1 MTELPQEKGTLNFT
15 LPSFITPGISAGS
28 LKRKEQNKFKKGSGF
43 VFLFV
48 CCAKY
53 DQLEL
58 SRKGE
63 PNDLALWPKT
73 RLYQTRAGLTQVK
86 TGGLVHNRF
95 RSAMWS
101 PN

>member
-1 MTELPQEKGTLNFT
+1 MKELPQERGTLNFT
-15 LPSFITPGISAGS
+15 LPSFTPPGISAGS

-43 VFLFV
+43 VCLFV
-48 CCAKY
+48 YFKY

-63 PNDLALWPKT
+63 ANDLVLWPNT